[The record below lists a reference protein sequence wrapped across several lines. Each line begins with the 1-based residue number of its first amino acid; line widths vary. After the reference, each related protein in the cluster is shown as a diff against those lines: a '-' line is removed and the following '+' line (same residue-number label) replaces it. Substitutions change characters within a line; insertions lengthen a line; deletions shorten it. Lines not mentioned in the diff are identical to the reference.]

1 MLQSVEQS
9 SLDVWN
15 NSNSGIN
22 AVASTVSYYNKGNVL
37 GLLLDARV
45 RRVTD
50 GRKNFDDVMRL
61 AYERYGHERGFT
73 PDEFRRTA
81 EEVANADLREWF
93 RQSVSS
99 TEELD
104 YTDVLDWFG
113 LRFIESGGTIVG
125 NWALAVRSDQTDAQ
139 RRNMTLWLESAGR

>member
-1 MLQSVEQS
+1 M
-9 SLDVWN
+9 
-15 NSNSGIN
+15 
-22 AVASTVSYYNKGNVL
+22 
-37 GLLLDARV
+37 
-45 RRVTD
+45 TD
-50 GRKNFDDVMRL
+50 GRKSLDSVMRL

-81 EEVANADLREWF
+81 EDVANGDWREWF

-113 LRFIESGGTIVG
+113 LRFIESGGTIAG

-139 RRNMTLWLESAGR
+139 RRNMTLWLERSGR

>member
-45 RRVTD
+45 RRMTD

-81 EEVANADLREWF
+81 EEVANGDLREWF

-113 LRFIESGGTIVG
+113 LRFIESGGTIAG
-125 NWALAVRSDQTDAQ
+125 NWKLDVRADQTEAQ
-139 RRNMTLWLESAGR
+139 RRNLTLWLERSGR